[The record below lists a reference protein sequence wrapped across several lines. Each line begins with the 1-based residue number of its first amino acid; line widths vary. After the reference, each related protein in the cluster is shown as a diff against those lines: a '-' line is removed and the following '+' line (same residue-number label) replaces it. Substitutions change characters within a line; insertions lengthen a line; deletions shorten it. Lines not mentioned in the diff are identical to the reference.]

1 MQIDLKTIVIF
12 ILVLVLIDL
21 LIRLS
26 RKTKIKQT
34 CYKSDSGDMVKSRA
48 ELIIANWLF
57 CRGVKF
63 IYEKK
68 ANANQRVISDFYLVD
83 YDVYIEFWGLETPA
97 YLKRK
102 KKKIKIYKKNRLKL
116 IEMNDDSLRDLNQ
129 FFAKEFAKFGI
140 RYANLAKQKVSA

>member
-1 MQIDLKTIVIF
+1 MQIDLKTLVIL
-12 ILVLVLIDL
+12 ILVLILIAL

-34 CYKSDSGDMVKSRA
+34 RYKSDIGDMVKSRA

-57 CRGVKF
+57 YRGVKF

-68 ANANQRVISDFYLVD
+68 PNANQRVISDFYLVD

-102 KKKIKIYKKNRLKL
+102 KKKIKIYKKNCLKL

-129 FFAKEFAKFGI
+129 FFAKEFAKFKI
-140 RYANLAKQKVSA
+140 RLS

>member
-1 MQIDLKTIVIF
+1 MQIDLKTIVIA
-12 ILVLVLIDL
+12 ILVLILIAL

-34 CYKSDSGDMVKSRA
+34 RYKSDSGDMVKSRA
-48 ELIIANWLF
+48 ELVIANWLF
-57 CRGVKF
+57 YRRVKF

-129 FFAKEFAKFGI
+129 FFQIEFAKFNI
-140 RYANLAKQKVSA
+140 KYINLAK

>member
-1 MQIDLKTIVIF
+1 MQIDLKTLVIL
-12 ILVLVLIDL
+12 ILVLILIAL
-21 LIRLS
+21 LVRLS

-34 CYKSDSGDMVKSRA
+34 HYKSDSGDMVKSRA

-57 CRGVKF
+57 YRGVKF

-83 YDVYIEFWGLETPA
+83 YDVYIEFWGLETA
-97 YLKRK
+97 SYLKRK

-129 FFAKEFAKFGI
+129 FFAKEFAKFKI
-140 RYANLAKQKVSA
+140 RLS